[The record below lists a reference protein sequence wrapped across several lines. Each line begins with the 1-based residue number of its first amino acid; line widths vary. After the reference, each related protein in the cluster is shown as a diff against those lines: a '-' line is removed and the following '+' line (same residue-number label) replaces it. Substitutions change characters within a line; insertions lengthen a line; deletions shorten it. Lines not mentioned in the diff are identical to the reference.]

1 MTHELLVVIA
11 KTFGPI
17 WMIGMF
23 LIIAIRAYNPKRRV
37 EQERIARSILADEP
51 PEVMDDE

>member
-17 WMIGMF
+17 WMMGMF